1 MSFRKRRRLCD
12 RVSAVV
18 LSGWQRMREAMR
30 IDADIQ
36 QDELP
41 LHGLGSSAERHGDD
55 GRSSCYKGSL
65 R

>member
-18 LSGWQRMREAMR
+18 LSGWQRMRRAMR
-30 IDADIQ
+30 IDVDTQ

-41 LHGLGSSAERHGDD
+41 LHGLGSSAERHDDD
-55 GRSSCYKGSL
+55 GSSSCYKGSL